1 MRSRSRTVAVVAA
14 VASVALIGAFLAPGA
29 AALDDPGTEAAF
41 EEGSAFVVALE
52 PDGDATVTLVL
63 TYDLADADDEAAF
76 EELRE
81 RPEDVTARFDDRI
94 SRIADRTATQVDREM
109 TVSDVRTEIESG
121 DGTGVVRLSATWTNL
136 AAVDG
141 DRLVV
146 SEPFA
151 SEFRPDRPFVL
162 VAPDGYALADATVA
176 ADATTSSGGESG
188 DAVTAEWAAGT
199 DLSGFSAAFA
209 SSDAAGVTDGSLPT
223 PLAPTLALLAAG
235 LLGYVGWRRA

>member
-1 MRSRSRTVAVVAA
+1 MRSRSRVVTAVAA
-14 VASVALIGAFLAPGA
+14 VAAVALIGTLLAPGA
-29 AALDDPGTEAAF
+29 AALDGPGAEPAA
-41 EEGSAFVVALE
+41 EGGSAFVVALE
-52 PDGDATVTLVL
+52 PDGDSTVSLVL

-76 EELRE
+76 KDLRDRSE
-81 RPEDVTARFDDRI
+81 HVTKRFGDRLT
-94 SRIADRTATQVDREM
+94 RIAERTATETEREM
-109 TVSDVRTEIESG
+109 GVSDVRADVESA
-121 DGTGVVRLSATWTNL
+121 DGTGVVRLSATWTGL

-162 VAPDGYALADATVA
+162 VAPDGYALADATVE
-176 ADATTSSGGESG
+176 ADATTAPDGSESS
-188 DAVTAEWAAGT
+188 TAEWGAGA

-209 SSDAAGVTDGSLPT
+209 PAEAGGVTDDSLPT

-235 LLGYVGWRRA
+235 LLGYAGWRRA